1 MPFQLKWTPEA
12 QEKYAALKQAADD
25 AKENR
30 ARKGKAKKSKQEGLF
45 KQVAKTIS
53 LLKQNPR
60 HPGLHCHQYSQLP
73 HPYDPRE
80 KVWEAYA
87 QNKTPG
93 AYRVFWAYGP
103 GRDYLTIITIT
114 PHP

>member
-1 MPFQLKWTPEA
+1 MPFQLRWTKEA
-12 QEKYAALKQAADD
+12 EEQYTTLKVAAEK
-25 AKENR
+25 
-30 ARKGKAKKSKQEGLF
+30 ARKNRGARRKTKSSKQEGLF

-60 HPGLHCHQYSQLP
+60 HQSLNCHEYSDLP
-73 HPYDPRE
+73 HPHDPRQ

-87 QNKTPG
+87 QNKTPS
-93 AYRVFWAYGP
+93 AYRVFWCYGP
-103 GRDYLTIITIT
+103 GREYLTIISIT